1 MTAEMLHTPRH
12 RTLDSTLP
20 IVVPVGPDHDPRPA
34 IASSLRAAS
43 EASPP
48 TRTVHILVLNGT
60 RAPAVDPGVLVK
72 ELEEFGS
79 DFAVARIA
87 DDVGYIRAVLE
98 GLGIARRLRTREDRV
113 GFLDADAVL
122 RGAAHWDVLETALSA
137 EPELD
142 AISGMVIHEQ
152 CELWETPSSQKFI
165 QTLERAQGIVS
176 KPYIQGGA
184 GGTLARRP
192 AFEYAARMAL
202 DLGTLLG
209 PTLSASSLAAGR
221 AIRATSQLPCGH
233 TPRTTLDEWLT
244 SVTAYEK
251 SWRQLLAVFGR
262 GVEKPWRDFLRTAE
276 EQVKSDPV
284 LAHSLSE
291 CRALRQRVVDD
302 VEREDFGSADDREA
316 DLIASIRP

>member
-12 RTLDSTLP
+12 GMRSSTLP
-20 IVVPVGPDHDPRPA
+20 IVIPVGPDHDPRPA
-34 IASSLRAAS
+34 IASSLRAAA
-43 EASPP
+43 EASPR
-48 TRTVHILVLNGT
+48 TQTVHILVLNGT

-72 ELEEFGS
+72 ELKEFGS

-113 GFLDADAVL
+113 GFLDADAIL
-122 RGAAHWDVLETALSA
+122 RGTAHWDVLETALSS
-137 EPELD
+137 EPGLD
-142 AISGMVIHEQ
+142 AISGMVIHER

-165 QTLERAQGIVS
+165 QALERTQGIVS

-209 PTLSASSLAAGR
+209 PSLSASSLAAGR
-221 AIRATSQLPCGH
+221 SIRATSQLPCGH

-251 SWRQLLAVFGR
+251 SWRQLLAVFGS
-262 GVEKPWRDFLRTAE
+262 GVERPWRDFLRNAE
-276 EQVKSDPV
+276 EHVKSDPALSRS
-284 LAHSLSE
+284 LAE
-291 CRALRQRVVDD
+291 CQALRQRVVDD
-302 VEREDFGSADDREA
+302 VEQQHLGSLNESEPS
-316 DLIASIRP
+316 LIASI